1 MGFAF
6 FWKLLLVLL
15 LYSNSSDIFSCF
27 CGCRKQC
34 LKGFS
39 FTMKMIFLWGLQSL
53 YVECPKVAKCHLAVF
68 RFKWGEMFLT
78 CFLQDGAHK
87 PGVSSGKQCLLCMQL
102 CSRFPCARWWLM
114 LLPTRR
120 ASIIMS
126 CFRDALP
133 CCLLLCRSLI
143 RNRTSGPWMWSV
155 DAKLVLHTQ
164 VVVTCKCLQKV
175 SHKIDMNLTFFIDA
189 CCPKYMHD
197 TLLAYCSWET
207 QVVRRC
213 RWTVGRPGKSSPVGT
228 RRFVR

>member
-1 MGFAF
+1 
-6 FWKLLLVLL
+6 
-15 LYSNSSDIFSCF
+15 
-27 CGCRKQC
+27 
-34 LKGFS
+34 
-39 FTMKMIFLWGLQSL
+39 MIFLWGLQSL

-102 CSRFPCARWWLM
+102 CSRFPCAR
-114 LLPTRR
+114 
-120 ASIIMS
+120 
-126 CFRDALP
+126 
-133 CCLLLCRSLI
+133 SLI

-175 SHKIDMNLTFFIDA
+175 SHKIGFHLTFLVDA
-189 CCPKYMHD
+189 CCPKYTRD

-207 QVVRRC
+207 QIVRQSLDCWEARQVV
-213 RWTVGRPGKSSPVGT
+213 SSWYYSSVCSVHWICIT
-228 RRFVR
+228 LV